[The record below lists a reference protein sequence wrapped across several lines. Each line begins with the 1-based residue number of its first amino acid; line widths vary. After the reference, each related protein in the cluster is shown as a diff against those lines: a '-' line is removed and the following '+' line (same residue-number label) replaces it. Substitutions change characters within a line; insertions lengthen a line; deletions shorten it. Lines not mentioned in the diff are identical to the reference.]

1 MTKNEIK
8 QQYTMRDIVERYGLH
23 PNRAGFVRCPFHTG
37 DRTASMK
44 IYDYDAYCFGCGW
57 HGDIFSF
64 VQQIDGCSFKEAFL
78 ILGGEYRK
86 ATPEMRQAIR
96 KGKQAVYDRKRK
108 ELERKSSLQK
118 CIRDIDWY
126 RNEVDRWE
134 PMSDKWCFS
143 MNELQK
149 LLYKHG
155 ELTGVPY

>member
-8 QQYTMRDIVERYGLH
+8 QQYSMRDIVERYGLC
-23 PNRAGFVRCPFHTG
+23 PNRAGFVRCPFHNR

-44 IYDYDAYCFGCGW
+44 VYEHDAYCFGCGW

-64 VQQIDGCSFKEAFL
+64 VQNMNDCSFKEAFL

-86 ATPEMRQAIR
+86 ATPEMRQSIR
-96 KGKQAVYDRKRK
+96 KEKQAVSDRKRK
-108 ELERKSSLQK
+108 ELERKDSLQK

-126 RNEVDRWE
+126 RDEIDRWE

-143 MNELQK
+143 MNEIQK
-149 LLYKHG
+149 LLYRHG